1 MKQFW
6 LLAAVGL
13 MLVTLLPNEA
23 FAQRGIGPRMV
34 GGGIGGGF
42 RGAAIGPRIG
52 GGGFG
57 GFRGAAIGPRFAGGG
72 SRCRDRSAFRRWRL
86 SRRRDRS
93 PFQRCSLRWSRLGM
107 ARAAG
112 LWLVG
117 FPGRA
122 GHRPHR

>member
-6 LLAAVGL
+6 LLAAAGL
-13 MLVTLLPNEA
+13 MLVTLLPNDA
-23 FAQRGIGPRMV
+23 FAQRGIGPRMG

-52 GGGFG
+52 GGGG
-57 GFRGAAIGPRFAGGG
+57 GGVCGAAPAPRFARGGVSAAPARPRLTG
-72 SRCRDRSAFRRWRL
+72 ARVSR
-86 SRRRDRS
+86 
-93 PFQRCSLRWSRLGM
+93 RWSRLGM

-117 FPGRA
+117 FPGRP
-122 GHRPHR
+122 GHRPGSVQLRLSVRL